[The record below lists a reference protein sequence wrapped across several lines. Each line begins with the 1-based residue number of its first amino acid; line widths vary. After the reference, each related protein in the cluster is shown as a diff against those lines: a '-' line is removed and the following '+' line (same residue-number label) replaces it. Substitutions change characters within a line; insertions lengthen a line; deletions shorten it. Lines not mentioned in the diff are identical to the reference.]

1 MFVTF
6 KKICHSLSD
15 IFLSS
20 KVFSTIMLYKTLSK
34 NLGIFLIGFSFFL
47 VSSGQTKG
55 GGVTVYGHTP
65 MYGSGQTPMYG
76 NQTPMHGSRTP
87 MYGNQTPMHD
97 GKCFLNI
104 TIIVPVSYTHL
115 TLPTIYSV

>member
-1 MFVTF
+1 M
-6 KKICHSLSD
+6 
-15 IFLSS
+15 IFLNY
-20 KVFSTIMLYKTLSK
+20 TILTYNFCIATKLP
-34 NLGIFLIGFSFFL
+34 LLFFF
-47 VSSGQTKG
+47 SGQNKG

-97 GKCFLNI
+97 GK
-104 TIIVPVSYTHL
+104 
-115 TLPTIYSV
+115 